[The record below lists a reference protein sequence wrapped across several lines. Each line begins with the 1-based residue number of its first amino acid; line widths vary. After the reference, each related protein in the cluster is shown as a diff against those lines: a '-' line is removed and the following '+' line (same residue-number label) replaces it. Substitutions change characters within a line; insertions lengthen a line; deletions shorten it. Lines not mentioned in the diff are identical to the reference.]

1 MNRIKDLKK
10 LHNLTQ
16 ADLARTLKTK
26 QQQISRYETGE
37 RELRETQ
44 IAELCKVYK
53 ISADWLLGIEGE
65 EKWES

>member
-1 MNRIKDLKK
+1 MNRLKELKK

-44 IAELCKVYK
+44 IKEICEFYGV
-53 ISADWLLGIEGE
+53 SADWLLGIGE
-65 EKWES
+65 E

>member
-1 MNRIKDLKK
+1 MNKLKDLKK

-37 RELRETQ
+37 RELKESQ
-44 IAELCKVYK
+44 IAKLCETYKV
-53 ISADWLLGIEGE
+53 SADWLLGLDED
-65 EKWES
+65 

>member
-1 MNRIKDLKK
+1 MNRLKDLKK

-44 IAELCKVYK
+44 IAEICRVYNV
-53 ISADWLLGIEGE
+53 SADWFLGIGGE
-65 EKWES
+65 HEN